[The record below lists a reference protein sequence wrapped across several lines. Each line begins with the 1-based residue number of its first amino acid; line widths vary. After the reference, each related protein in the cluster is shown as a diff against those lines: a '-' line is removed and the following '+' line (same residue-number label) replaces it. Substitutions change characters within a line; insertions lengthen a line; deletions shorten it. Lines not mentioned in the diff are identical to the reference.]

1 MDITTLPQS
10 ESLLPVQIWRG
21 ADFKQAFG
29 IRIWEHFCEGKYS
42 SICNSQF
49 TKPLFLMSNSGSVP
63 AFDFEWDPHG
73 RKHDTSVL

>member
-10 ESLLPVQIWRG
+10 ESLLPVQVWRGG
-21 ADFKQAFG
+21 ADFRQAFI
-29 IRIWEHFCEGKYS
+29 IRIWEHVCEGKYS

-49 TKPLFLMSNSGSVP
+49 IKPLFSISNSGSVP

-73 RKHDTSVL
+73 